1 MNTFSVQ
8 QIRAYE
14 RTITSFEKVRYNLLL
29 AQMQSGKPDTYHLI
43 ACEMLR
49 KGLIDQIVIFSGNRE
64 KELFEQLKT
73 KNMREFYEK
82 YETFLKE
89 KGIDKTEIFEKIQ
102 QSLKVIWGPQ
112 LKKEIPLLTH
122 EKTLYIWEESHY
134 AQTQSQ
140 HPSFILQKIG
150 VPMDGD
156 VTWFEKYN
164 NYFLSVSATPFSE
177 FVDNEEKKQKAVV
190 HLSLANEY
198 KSVKWHLEEGHIQW
212 YQDLQE
218 GLELAL
224 KTAETKLGY
233 GLIRI
238 SFKTQDQV
246 IETIIKKN
254 WEYILYDQNS
264 TIKNINQL
272 LESQPRKNT
281 IILLKGKCRMGKQV
295 SKQHVLFCF
304 ETSKYSKTD
313 TLLQGLLGRCCGY
326 HTNEDILIY
335 LYQHYLESQELQRFV
350 KMYDDKSTTPFKGSN
365 LKKPKSINPNKYG
378 KFPIIP
384 DKIYWTNKKVLIQT
398 IQEAYRL
405 GNYESFN
412 CSIQQEEIKMQIND
426 EKTIFKIHK
435 LNPSFKHYDK
445 IFPKIQES
453 IEQKYPIPIQLIKE
467 NEIHLWVHEDGYVY
481 ILSNTYS
488 QPTNI
493 PNPSFPS
500 TTRREVFYK

>member
-29 AQMQSGKPDTYHLI
+29 AQMQSGKTDTYHLI

-49 KGLIDQIVIFSGNRE
+49 MELIDQIVIFSGNRE

-89 KGIDKTEIFEKIQ
+89 KGIDKTEIFQKIQ

-134 AQTQSQ
+134 AQSQSQ
-140 HPSFILQKIG
+140 HPSLILQKIG
-150 VPMDGD
+150 IPMDGD

-198 KSVKWHLEEGHIQW
+198 KSVKWHFEEGNIQW

-218 GLELAL
+218 GLNIAL

-246 IETIIKKN
+246 IETIRKKN

-272 LESQPRKNT
+272 LERQPRKNT

-295 SKQHVLFCF
+295 SKQHVLFCLVFIGVF
-304 ETSKYSKTD
+304 E
-313 TLLQGLLGRCCGY
+313 
-326 HTNEDILIY
+326 
-335 LYQHYLESQELQRFV
+335 
-350 KMYDDKSTTPFKGSN
+350 
-365 LKKPKSINPNKYG
+365 
-378 KFPIIP
+378 
-384 DKIYWTNKKVLIQT
+384 
-398 IQEAYRL
+398 
-405 GNYESFN
+405 
-412 CSIQQEEIKMQIND
+412 
-426 EKTIFKIHK
+426 
-435 LNPSFKHYDK
+435 
-445 IFPKIQES
+445 
-453 IEQKYPIPIQLIKE
+453 
-467 NEIHLWVHEDGYVY
+467 
-481 ILSNTYS
+481 
-488 QPTNI
+488 
-493 PNPSFPS
+493 
-500 TTRREVFYK
+500 